1 VKKEKIRVDQIR
13 VGDLISLTAGPA
25 KPVFRVLEV
34 GEATLFG
41 RVKAVRVTVE
51 NPAGYVISKNL
62 AARRPVKR
70 AVEG

>member
-1 VKKEKIRVDQIR
+1 MVKQQCSAKRAGFIIGMAV
-13 VGDLISLTAGPA
+13 LFWATA
-25 KPVFRVLEV
+25 EV

-41 RVKAVRVTVE
+41 RVKAIRVTVE

-70 AVEG
+70 AIED